1 MTGVKEL
8 YNDVPLS
15 VWKKVLDENMN
26 YNFGTDFFSKEPFN
40 NFKTVLEIGCGWG
53 ANIKSLKNMYGTKVT
68 GVTSSEQQA
77 KYLNDEN
84 IILADAENFNPTEK
98 YDCTMFIQSSSH
110 MLEDAFING
119 SKASD
124 KIFISDFLLKN
135 SENSIFLK
143 EWIMTFRTEKDYKN
157 IFEKIGFNIKYL
169 KSKPLSQFSENF
181 SSLLK
186 NIKNNKFVKDYQME
200 LLENLCENFLGFLS
214 SDNDFSIKKCK
225 DCNDFDCKTECGF
238 FSNLHIVEIYGER
251 IK

>member
-8 YNDVPLS
+8 YDDVPLS
-15 VWKKVLDENMN
+15 VWQSVLNENMD

-40 NFKTVLEIGCGWG
+40 EFKTVLEIGCGWG
-53 ANIKSLKNMYGTKVT
+53 TNIKALYNMYGTKVT
-68 GVTSSEQQA
+68 GVTNSKQQA
-77 KYLNDEN
+77 KYLDDES

-98 YDCTMFIQSSSH
+98 YDCTMFIQSSSN

-135 SENSIFLK
+135 SKKSVFLK
-143 EWIMTFRTEKDYKN
+143 EWIMTFRTEEDYRK
-157 IFEKIGFNIKYL
+157 IFKKIGFDIKYL
-169 KSKPLSQFSENF
+169 RSEPLSKFNKYF
-181 SSLLK
+181 YDWLK
-186 NIKNNKFVKDYQME
+186 NIKNNNVTEHYQIA
-200 LLENLCENFLGFLS
+200 LLENVCMTCLTDDFL
-214 SDNDFSIKKCK
+214 KCK